1 MKKFISAFIACS
13 LALLTFA
20 SCGSKSKDDKKDGK
34 TADIEGKWALSDV
47 PDSEINS
54 AGLIFGNNGSGSMYE
69 ETSSIFSFSGDSM
82 NLYGYAIDKEY
93 IKEENDVVTVTL
105 RDSNI
110 IVMKRLESSG
120 NGFDGK
126 YSLSGGSLYDS
137 LSQAVAS
144 KDGKTDITVELSD
157 GHSFVIFND
166 LFTYKTKGKDLVISG
181 CSPLIMPSADENSD
195 EISAEYKVEG
205 DKLTIIDDKNTNV
218 LTKVA

>member
-20 SCGSKSKDDKKDGK
+20 SCGKAKDDKKGGK

-47 PDSEINS
+47 KDSEINS
-54 AGLIFGNNGSGSMYE
+54 AGLIFGDNGNGSMYE
-69 ETSSIFSFSGDSM
+69 ETSSIFSFSEDSM

-93 IKEENDVVTVTL
+93 IKEEDDVVTVTL
-105 RDSNI
+105 QDDDI

-120 NGFDGK
+120 SGFDGK
-126 YSLSGGSLYDS
+126 YSLSGGKLYES
-137 LSQAVAS
+137 LSNAVAS

-181 CSPLIMPSADENSD
+181 CSPLIMPSADENSE